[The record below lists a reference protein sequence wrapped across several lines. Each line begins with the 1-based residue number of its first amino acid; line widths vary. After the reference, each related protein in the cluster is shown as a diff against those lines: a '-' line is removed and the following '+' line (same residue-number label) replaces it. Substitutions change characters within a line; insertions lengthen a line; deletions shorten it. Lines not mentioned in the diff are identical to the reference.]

1 MPPVATQVREI
12 AWFRMTSA
20 DAPRSLGTVFIGDGE
35 MAARCRALDWAATP
49 LGPVE
54 RWSSSLRTAVGIVLA
69 SRHPMFLW
77 WGADLVQIYNDAY
90 RPSFGEG
97 GRHPGALGMRGAEFW
112 TDIWPII
119 GPQIE
124 GVMTRGEATWHE
136 DHLVPIVRN
145 GRLEEVYWTY
155 GYSPV
160 YDDDGT
166 IGGTLVVCTE
176 TTPRIQAE
184 REREPLLRA
193 MQIEHSHLEAVFRQ
207 SPSFLAV
214 LRGPDNVFELV
225 NGAYEQIIGHGREV
239 VGKPLLD
246 ALPET
251 RGQGFDDY
259 LGHVRRTGESLV
271 FRDLPVLLHR
281 QKGAPLEERFL
292 DVTYLPLVEADG
304 SDLAVIAHGTDVT
317 EQVEARR
324 AAERALAEVRASEAK
339 FRALVDAIPTLAWMA
354 QPDGYIDWYNARWYE
369 YTGTTASEM
378 EGWGWQSVHDPET
391 LPSVLA
397 RWRAS
402 IGTGEPFEMTFPL
415 RGADGEFRPFL
426 TRIVPARDAEGHVVR
441 WFGINTNIEPE
452 RRLRHAAEEAN
463 RAKSEFL
470 AVMSHELRTPLNAI
484 DGYAALLE
492 LGIRGPLTDA
502 QREDIGRIRRSERHL
517 LGLIDG
523 VLSFARIEAGAE
535 RYHLEDVSID
545 EILITSESLTA
556 PQVRQKGLTL
566 ERMSGDPAL
575 RVRADREK
583 MQQILLN
590 LLSNAIKFTA
600 PGGRLELRYVAQR
613 DVAQPVIRITVTDT
627 GVGIDSKHWA
637 RIFEPFVQ
645 VSAPLTRAHE
655 GTGLGLAISRD
666 LARGMG
672 GDLTVESTPGVG
684 STFELRLPLATR
696 VAR

>member
-1 MPPVATQVREI
+1 M
-12 AWFRMTSA
+12 
-20 DAPRSLGTVFIGDGE
+20 
-35 MAARCRALDWAATP
+35 
-49 LGPVE
+49 
-54 RWSSSLRTAVGIVLA
+54 
-69 SRHPMFLW
+69 
-77 WGADLVQIYNDAY
+77 
-90 RPSFGEG
+90 
-97 GRHPGALGMRGAEFW
+97 
-112 TDIWPII
+112 
-119 GPQIE
+119 
-124 GVMTRGEATWHE
+124 
-136 DHLVPIVRN
+136 
-145 GRLEEVYWTY
+145 
-155 GYSPV
+155 
-160 YDDDGT
+160 
-166 IGGTLVVCTE
+166 
-176 TTPRIQAE
+176 
-184 REREPLLRA
+184 
-193 MQIEHSHLEAVFRQ
+193 
-207 SPSFLAV
+207 
-214 LRGPDNVFELV
+214 
-225 NGAYEQIIGHGREV
+225 
-239 VGKPLLD
+239 
-246 ALPET
+246 
-251 RGQGFDDY
+251 
-259 LGHVRRTGESLV
+259 
-271 FRDLPVLLHR
+271 
-281 QKGAPLEERFL
+281 
-292 DVTYLPLVEADG
+292 TYLPLVEADG
-304 SDLAVIAHGTDVT
+304 SHLAVIAHGTDVT

-426 TRIVPARDAEGHVVR
+426 TRIVPARDAEGHAVR

-452 RRLRHAAEEAN
+452 RRLRHLAEEAN

-502 QREDIGRIRRSERHL
+502 QREDVGRIRKSERHL

-545 EILITSESLTA
+545 EILNTSESLTA

-566 ERMSGDPAL
+566 ERMPGDPEL

-600 PGGRLELRYVAQR
+600 PGGRLALRYVAQRDVAQR